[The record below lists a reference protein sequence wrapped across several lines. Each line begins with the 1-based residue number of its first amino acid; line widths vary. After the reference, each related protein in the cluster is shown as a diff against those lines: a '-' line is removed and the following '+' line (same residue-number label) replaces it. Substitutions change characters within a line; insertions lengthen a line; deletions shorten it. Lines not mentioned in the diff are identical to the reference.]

1 MNIKR
6 FSALLIVLILALALA
21 SCNGGNDS
29 KCDGHVDADDNYLCD
44 KCGEHY
50 DDGDENQDVNQG
62 NTGVNV
68 TFVVR
73 FANGAPL
80 SGVNFTLTR
89 GDKVYSLTSGADGK
103 VTGNIDPATYSVDV
117 DSETLP
123 EYCWADTY
131 GLKVEE
137 GVDILE
143 IIIVDNTPNGSL
155 ENPFWLT
162 ETETEISVAPGEEI
176 FFNYRGSTLKNITI
190 ESDNLVINFNGESFA
205 AVNGVVSA
213 QILPEDIGEI
223 TIFSIKNVSQG
234 TVNALMKAYAP
245 LGSEENPYEL
255 NGGSATAT
263 VPYEQAVHYV
273 YTADK
278 DGVIVIIGKTSG
290 GSILATRNVT
300 KYIEGFDEPIIIP
313 IVSSTGDGS
322 SIYTYVKAGEEI
334 KISVSYDGDDAEE
347 GKTNNVDYT
356 VNYYAGTSADPVPVL
371 TDDVS
376 LSIDAGASV
385 VFKATAKGTI
395 NVSASEEVSLTFGGE
410 VLTPDETGKYTLTAK
425 ANDKFTLKN
434 NSDSI
439 EPIEIYLS

>member
-6 FSALLIVLILALALA
+6 FSVLLLVSMLAFALA

-50 DDGDENQDVNQG
+50 DDGDENQNDNQG

-73 FANGAPL
+73 FADGVPL

-103 VTGNIDPATYSVDV
+103 VTGNIDPATYEVNV

-137 GVDILE
+137 GSDILE

-155 ENPFWLT
+155 DNPFWLT
-162 ETETEISVAPGEEI
+162 ETETAISVAPGEEI
-176 FFNYRGSTLKNITI
+176 FFNYRGSTLKNVTI
-190 ESDNLVINFNGESFA
+190 ESDDLVINFNGESFA

-213 QILPEDIGEI
+213 QILPEDIGKI
-223 TIFSIKNVSQG
+223 TVFSIKNISEIA
-234 TVNALMKAYAP
+234 VNTIMKAYAP

-255 NGGSATAT
+255 TGNGATAT
-263 VPYEQAVHYV
+263 VPYEQAVHYI

-278 DGVIVIIGKTSG
+278 DGVIVIIANTSG
-290 GSILATRNVT
+290 GNIVATRNVT
-300 KYIEGFDEPIIIP
+300 KYIEGLDEPIIIP
-313 IVSSTGDGS
+313 IVSSTDES
-322 SIYTYVKAGEEI
+322 TSIYTYVKAGEEI
-334 KISVSYDGDDAEE
+334 KVSVTYNGDDAEE
-347 GKTNNVDYT
+347 GKTNNVEYT
-356 VNYYAGTSADPVPVL
+356 VNYYAGTSADPVPVFG
-371 TDDVS
+371 DDIS

-385 VFKATAKGTI
+385 VFKAAANGTI
-395 NVSASEEVSLTFGGE
+395 NVSASEAVSLTFGGKE
-410 VLTPDETGKYTLTAK
+410 LTPDTNGKYTLTVK

-439 EPIEIYLS
+439 EPIEIYL